1 MVTNNASQVELADLS
16 NAPTNDQLAR
26 LIASRLPK
34 TGHPLAEAAGH
45 HFTKMGKMLRAR
57 MALKAGYLLDVNQ
70 AAALHWAIAVEM
82 MHNAS
87 LIHDD
92 ICDGDLFR
100 RGRPTVSTKFGSNVA
115 LALGDWLV
123 ALSFEIAAE
132 AAQRSQTPM
141 LVKILATHMKI
152 TTLGQACEF
161 DIQRSYSWQ
170 NYLQISANKTAPLL
184 TAPLEGILTMS
195 LHGGAIANIASYFRR
210 LGIAYQIANDIL
222 NFLGNDG
229 AEATGSDL
237 RRRAPNAV
245 IVLYREEL
253 DDPTKDNFDSWFSSI
268 CNVDLETWQRKII
281 NSSAMH
287 IAAKEMFAML
297 QESEQMITSLPAE
310 LTEVINPVHQMLR
323 NICQKPATAMAPHL
337 VAST

>member
-1 MVTNNASQVELADLS
+1 
-16 NAPTNDQLAR
+16 
-26 LIASRLPK
+26 
-34 TGHPLAEAAGH
+34 
-45 HFTKMGKMLRAR
+45 
-57 MALKAGYLLDVNQ
+57 MALKAGYLLDVDQ

-100 RGRPTVSTKFGSNVA
+100 RGRPTVCTKFGNNVA

-152 TTLGQACEF
+152 TTLGQASEF

-184 TAPLEGILTMS
+184 SAPLDGILTMS
-195 LHGGAIANIASYFRR
+195 LHGDVIANIASYFRR

-229 AEATGSDL
+229 AVAAGSDL

-245 IVLYREEL
+245 IVIYREEL
-253 DDPTKDNFDSWFSSI
+253 DDPTKDNFDNWFLSR
-268 CNVDLETWQRKII
+268 CNVDLETWQRKITD
-281 NSSAMH
+281 SSALH

-297 QESEQMITSLPAE
+297 QESERMITSLPVE

-323 NICQKPATAMAPHL
+323 NICQKPVDAMAPHL
-337 VAST
+337 IAST

>member
-1 MVTNNASQVELADLS
+1 VVTNNPSHDELADLP
-16 NAPTNDQLAR
+16 NAPTNDQLNR
-26 LIASRLPK
+26 FIASRLPK
-34 TGHPLAEAAGH
+34 TGHPLAEAARH
-45 HFTKMGKMLRAR
+45 HFSNMGKMLRAR
-57 MALKAGYLLDVNQ
+57 MALKAGYLLDVDQ

-141 LVKILATHMKI
+141 LVKILATHMKT
-152 TTLGQACEF
+152 TTLGQASEF

-184 TAPLEGILTMS
+184 SAPLDGILTMS
-195 LHGGAIANIASYFRR
+195 LHGDVIANIASYFRR

-222 NFLGNDG
+222 NILGNDG

-245 IVLYREEL
+245 IVIYREEL
-253 DDPTKDNFDSWFSSI
+253 DDPTKDNFDSWFLSR
-268 CNVDLETWQRKII
+268 CNVDLETWQRKISD
-281 NSSAMH
+281 SSAMH
-287 IAAKEMFAML
+287 IAAKEMLAML
-297 QESEQMITSLPAE
+297 QESERLITSLPVE
-310 LTEVINPVHQMLR
+310 LTAVINPVHQMLR
-323 NICQKPATAMAPHL
+323 NICQKQVTAMAPHL
-337 VAST
+337 VVST